1 MKIFL
6 ASTNK
11 AKIGRYKNLLKYTG
25 FEVEVFT
32 PEDFGLENVVVKETG
47 ETLLENALLKAK
59 SYEGKINMSILAN
72 DTGFWV
78 EGGGFALAPK
88 RMAMAGQ
95 SEEKISKQEVAKNVL
110 EFWQNLATKHK
121 GRLDAAWKESFV
133 LLNTDGKIYN
143 ADSKRE
149 MILTNEIVG
158 TPNPELPVRALYVS
172 KASGKRPLLHTEQ
185 EELLEMQTLVK
196 ALKELLQKLYTT
208 IFSSGQS
215 PH

>member
-59 SYEGKINMSILAN
+59 SYEGKINMPILAN

-78 EGGGFALAPK
+78 EGEGFALAPK

-110 EFWQNLATKHK
+110 EFWQNLATKYGGK
-121 GRLDAAWKESFV
+121 VDAAWKESFV
-133 LLNTDGKIYN
+133 LLNTDGKIYSAN
-143 ADSKRE
+143 SKRE

-158 TPNPELPVRALYVS
+158 QPSLEMPIRALCIS
-172 KASGKRPLLHTEQ
+172 KASNKYVLLHTLED
-185 EELLEMQTLVK
+185 ELLEM
-196 ALKELLQKLYTT
+196 
-208 IFSSGQS
+208 
-215 PH
+215 